1 MQIWL
6 LSANTCAHY
15 YNPEPEAARRLPMA
29 KRIPKPFID
38 ELAARTDLLALLS
51 TRINFT
57 RKSGSNHW
65 ACCPFHQEK
74 TPSFSVN
81 TQKGFYHCFGCG
93 VSGDAIRFLMD
104 YDNLPF
110 PEAVE
115 QLAAFNGLDVPYEDD
130 GRHYDAQEKDHYDLG
145 LECLADAAA
154 FFHEAFYSDTGKAAR
169 DYLRQRHLKKQTVD
183 TFMLGYAPANN
194 ALLTHLG
201 SKYPQQLLQDVG
213 LIGKKDDHY
222 YDWFRERVIFPIHNS
237 KGKIIAF
244 GARAMGDAQPK
255 YLNSPETTWFNKRF
269 ELYGLYQAMQVRERT
284 LLVTEGYMDVIKLWQ
299 HGVTNAVAALGTA
312 IGDSH
317 ISQLKKRADKTYFSF
332 DGDTAG
338 QKAARKALEAVFA
351 QHDKQHEWRFM
362 FMPAG
367 EDPDSLVERSGVQ
380 AFRQL
385 MDASLPASTYLLQV
399 LDDGAGV
406 QRSAEA
412 QAELAGEAQRWL
424 NLLPAGDYRE
434 ILRDQVKKRF
444 DLPVLTLGS
453 AVNHPAYSAQ
463 RGASAYHPTRET
475 VITKPKD
482 KGIRLMAHLL
492 LQPQN
497 ALPLRRWEYPPQ
509 DGELQLFWL
518 LCYALQSDGA
528 SEARVAT
535 FLRTHGVYDSVA
547 SAAQLLGR
555 LSGEQQRDEFAAM
568 LASIRDN
575 HARQQTRLEKFTA
588 AHIKQG

>member
-6 LSANTCAHY
+6 LLANTCAHY

-130 GRHYDAQEKDHYDLG
+130 GRHYDAQEKDLYDLG

-154 FFHEAFYSDTGKAAR
+154 FFHEAFYSDAGKAAR

-183 TFMLGYAPANN
+183 AFMLGYAPANN

-269 ELYGLYQAMQVRERT
+269 ELYGLYQAMQARERT

-312 IGDSH
+312 IGDTH

-385 MDASLPASTYLLQV
+385 MDASLPASTYLMQV

-444 DLPVLTLGS
+444 DLQVLTLGS
-453 AVNHPAYSAQ
+453 AVNNPAYSAQ
-463 RGASAYHPTRET
+463 RGASAYRLTRET

-535 FLRTHGVYDSVA
+535 FLRTHGVYDSVT

-588 AHIKQG
+588 AHIKQC

>member
-6 LSANTCAHY
+6 LLANTCAHY

-183 TFMLGYAPANN
+183 AFMLGYAPANN

-269 ELYGLYQAMQVRERT
+269 ELYGLYQAMQARERT

-312 IGDSH
+312 IGDTH

-385 MDASLPASTYLLQV
+385 MDASLPASTYLMQV

-444 DLPVLTLGS
+444 DLQVLTLGS
-453 AVNHPAYSAQ
+453 AVNNPAYSIQ
-463 RGASAYHPTRET
+463 RGASAYRLNRET

-555 LSGEQQRDEFAAM
+555 LSSEQQRDEFAAM

>member
-130 GRHYDAQEKDHYDLG
+130 GRHYDAQEKDLYNLG

-154 FFHEAFYSDTGKAAR
+154 FFHEAFYSDVGKAAR

-269 ELYGLYQAMQVRERT
+269 ELYGLYQAMQARERT

-385 MDASLPASTYLLQV
+385 MDASLPASTYLMQV

-453 AVNHPAYSAQ
+453 VANAPAYSTQ
-463 RGASAYHPTRET
+463 RGASAYCPNRET

-555 LSGEQQRDEFAAM
+555 LSSEQQRDEFAAM

-575 HARQQTRLEKFTA
+575 HVRQQTRLEKFTA

>member
-6 LSANTCAHY
+6 LLANTCAHY

-130 GRHYDAQEKDHYDLG
+130 GRHYDAQEKDLYDLG

-269 ELYGLYQAMQVRERT
+269 ELYGLYQAMQARERT

-385 MDASLPASTYLLQV
+385 MDASLPASTYLMQV

-453 AVNHPAYSAQ
+453 VANAPAYSTQ
-463 RGASAYHPTRET
+463 RGASAYRPNRET

-555 LSGEQQRDEFAAM
+555 LSSEQQRDEFAAM